1 MIELVQIAPGVVYSP
16 DVLGVAWL
24 RKHHG
29 DHLSAGGKQ
38 CSPPPN
44 GQWVASATERIVAT
58 PEAPPFQMSLL

>member
-29 DHLSAGGKQ
+29 DHLSAGEAVLA
-38 CSPPPN
+38 PPN